1 MKRKERYIARLDEVK
16 ITREGD
22 YAFIDYTTPGS
33 KCEGLFAFRPR
44 PDHRADSG
52 HSKRSRSRLRQN
64 DAEHLAKRARI
75 EPWCVGMPSRRRAHF
90 RPTDP
95 EKVRVKYE
103 DAAGIVNRNPEID
116 TEIDRILRERSERN
130 LNPEAKHSLS
140 RPF

>member
-22 YAFIDYTTPGS
+22 YAFIDYTMPGS

-44 PDHRADSG
+44 PVHRADSG

-103 DAAGIVNRNPEID
+103 DAAGIVIEIRKS
-116 TEIDRILRERSERN
+116 T
-130 LNPEAKHSLS
+130 PKPAQQWGPWKLS
-140 RPF
+140 YWIKWKSG

>member
-75 EPWCVGMPSRRRAHF
+75 EPWTAVEAVRCNLRA
-90 RPTDP
+90 
-95 EKVRVKYE
+95 VRTNHADKC
-103 DAAGIVNRNPEID
+103 
-116 TEIDRILRERSERN
+116 L
-130 LNPEAKHSLS
+130 
-140 RPF
+140 